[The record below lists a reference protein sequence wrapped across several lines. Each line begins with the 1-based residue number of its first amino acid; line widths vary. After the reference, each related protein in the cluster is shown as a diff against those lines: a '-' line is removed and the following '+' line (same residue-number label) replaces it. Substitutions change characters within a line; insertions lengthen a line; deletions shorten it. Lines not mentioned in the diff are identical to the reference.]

1 MANET
6 LRALGRVVAEGA
18 KQVGTRAMAH
28 GMKSIVKD
36 AKRMAGGVERKL
48 AQAARKLEEMTI
60 VDPDPQDDDDI
71 VNRRR
76 D

>member
-18 KQVGTRAMAH
+18 KTVGTRALAH

-36 AKRMAGGVERKL
+36 GQR
-48 AQAARKLEEMTI
+48 AARKAGKKLAEVVDKLEELTAA
-60 VDPDPQDDDDI
+60 DPDQQDDDDW
-71 VNRRR
+71 RRP
-76 D
+76 

>member
-18 KQVGTRAMAH
+18 KTVGTRALAH

-36 AKRMAGGVERKL
+36 TERFTRKARKKL
-48 AQAARKLEEMTI
+48 GEVVDKLEELT
-60 VDPDPQDDDDI
+60 VVEDVEQDDDLRND
-71 VNRRR
+71 R
-76 D
+76 